1 MLVRLALLALA
12 TALLSA
18 CSSSS
23 TADEE
28 ASSGRPTLPSAETH
42 ATPITPPTTRS
53 NSAPSSAPVRLKLS
67 SGEVE
72 LTATLR
78 DTEAARG
85 LLEQL
90 PLMLT
95 MRDHGGVE
103 KTGPLPRALSIA
115 DEPDG
120 ADPAVA
126 DLGYYAPS
134 NDLVL
139 YYGNQSYYDGIVI
152 LGRLQGSL
160 DRLHEIDHDLTVN
173 ITRSSP

>member
-1 MLVRLALLALA
+1 
-12 TALLSA
+12 
-18 CSSSS
+18 
-23 TADEE
+23 
-28 ASSGRPTLPSAETH
+28 
-42 ATPITPPTTRS
+42 
-53 NSAPSSAPVRLKLS
+53 LKLS

-90 PLMLT
+90 PLTLT